1 MFLLTIQQGRFI
13 NNFVRRLYHY
23 MSLRHESSLF
33 TPFEIMFGR
42 RAILPVDINEGVQTI
57 PMPSNYDAD
66 IEEAVE
72 CLTNNR
78 MRIMKEVS

>member
-1 MFLLTIQQGRFI
+1 
-13 NNFVRRLYHY
+13 

-33 TPFEIMFGR
+33 TPVEIMFGR
-42 RAILPVDINEGVQTI
+42 RAILPVDINEGVQTA
-57 PMPSNYDAD
+57 PTPSNYDAD

-72 CLTNNR
+72 CLTNNC